1 MALGP
6 RETPQG
12 RDSTADSG
20 TSHASQGADGVPS
33 DAAERTE
40 RLDEPVPLDLLGD
53 SMELLDPMAMQDPD
67 LPLDGGQS
75 FLALRPQRR
84 LRIWQLAP
92 IVGLAVAGSL
102 MFAFPLAFESGDA
115 GPVVAMLG
123 LLLCGCSAG
132 WGLTAARRV
141 GYTWPGLPARGSGAR
156 VDWRYVAG
164 YAALIALLAVLAVWR
179 VARLR

>member
-12 RDSTADSG
+12 RDSTADSYE
-20 TSHASQGADGVPS
+20 SRASQGANGVPS

-40 RLDEPVPLDLLGD
+40 RLDEPAPFDPLGD
-53 SMELLDPMAMQDPD
+53 PMDILDPMAAVDQG

-75 FLALRPQRR
+75 FRELRPQRR

-92 IVGLAVAGSL
+92 IVALAVAGSL

-123 LLLCGCSAG
+123 LLLCLCSAG

-141 GYTWPGLPARGSGAR
+141 GYTWPGLPARGSGVR
-156 VDWRYVAG
+156 PDWRYVAG
-164 YAALIALLAVLAVWR
+164 YAALIVLLAALAVWR

>member
-12 RDSTADSG
+12 RDSAADSFE
-20 TSHASQGADGVPS
+20 SHASHHVSGVPGDGVDP
-33 DAAERTE
+33 
-40 RLDEPVPLDLLGD
+40 LDEAPPPDLSGDPLLADLLASTD
-53 SMELLDPMAMQDPD
+53 SV

-75 FLALRPQRR
+75 FRELRPQRL

-92 IVGLAVAGSL
+92 ITALAVGGSL

-123 LLLCGCSAG
+123 LLLCCCSAG
-132 WGLTAARRV
+132 WGLMAARRV

-156 VDWRYVAG
+156 VDWRFVAG
-164 YAALIALLAVLAVWR
+164 YAALIAVLAVLAVWR

>member
-12 RDSTADSG
+12 RDSTADSYE
-20 TSHASQGADGVPS
+20 SHAAQGANSAPS
-33 DAAERTE
+33 DGAERVE
-40 RLDEPVPLDLLGD
+40 RLDEPPPLEPLGD
-53 SMELLDPMAMQDPD
+53 PMDLLDPMAAIDPA

-75 FLALRPQRR
+75 FRELRPQLR
-84 LRIWQLAP
+84 LRVWQLAP
-92 IVGLAVAGSL
+92 IVALAVAGSL

-132 WGLTAARRV
+132 WGLMAARRV
-141 GYTWPGLPARGSGAR
+141 GYTWPGLPVRGSGAR

-164 YAALIALLAVLAVWR
+164 YTVLIVLLAVLAVWR